1 MRKFFKDRKGFTFTE
16 VMFVAIISVMVIGG
30 ILSAW
35 IFTYKTW
42 TVERQ
47 YTDLRVDLMN
57 ALEVIKNDLRLSSLT
72 YMSFYPD
79 TEETYTAVSMPVA
92 EVDSNGFFALNAD
105 EKIDWDKTVIY
116 YLHTAGD
123 GSKTLKRKVFDP
135 RDNTKDEDERYTQ
148 LESVVTGE
156 QGEEFLKNVDTFE
169 ISPLSPIVDFYDESS
184 TPVRAGKMVFGWANL
199 SSGDHTIRFEIDGK
213 NDLST
218 GHDIGVDDIMIEPS
232 GGPREVEYYNSSFAP
247 AGSLTVSGGTVNRVH
262 DFIWG
267 NDNYLEFNA
276 TDVGSYIEISDYY
289 DLWRESSFENAALDN
304 TAMFDEEVHVKLDAP
319 EEESSDPVE
328 ITWFAH
334 VETGD
339 TQTAGRD
346 GGFPGGATS
355 PLTIRT
361 VVRQDNI
368 SVEGDMIRVS
378 FKSSSDNPLV
388 IDKAYIT
395 KRSGTSGG
403 VGLANQDP
411 LGLEVEEYHRHQ
423 QLFFED
429 AGGNINEG
437 VTISAGSEEWSVW
450 TAFPLKTDSDYLI
463 SLHISDS
470 ASVDCKYWDGAVGTD
485 RTYYVD
491 STSCAAD
498 HTTDTFTATAHGLS
512 DTDDRVAIGGSTVP
526 GGLTNQLA
534 NLAGT
539 PDWQSAVENG
549 GSYYVVNKSTDT
561 FQVSASSGG
570 SAIDFTSD
578 GSNVAFKDCSSSI
591 LSTDADVYVTATI
604 DTWRRTGTVESGIFD
619 TTLADPSYNEAKW
632 SESRPEGTDILLKAR
647 SSDDKDM
654 TGATDW
660 DSISGSNVNPH
671 SLSIGSGRYAQ
682 FLTELSTDLYWETSS
697 STLSYA
703 DYVEDQAALSVYE
716 FPVDGSS
723 KLYATGVYSVWI
735 DDVEIDWP
743 GVERLCTITG
753 YIARKDSYGQ
763 AEITVDG
770 IYLLKILSMYV
781 KVSDVV
787 QDKTVAEEN
796 FIEIEPRNTGK

>member
-1 MRKFFKDRKGFTFTE
+1 MKKILRNKKGFTFTE
-16 VMFVAIISVMVIGG
+16 VMFVGIISVIVIGG

-35 IFTYKTW
+35 IFTYRTW

-47 YTDLRVDLMN
+47 YTELRIDLMN

-72 YMSFYPD
+72 YMSFYPN
-79 TEETYTAVSMPVA
+79 TEQTYTAVSMPVA
-92 EVDSNGFFALNAD
+92 ETDSNGFFTLDAD

-123 GSKTLKRKVFDP
+123 GSKTLRRKVFDP
-135 RDNTKDEDERYTQ
+135 RDNTKDEDERYAQ
-148 LESVVTGE
+148 LEDVVTGE
-156 QGEEFLKNVDTFE
+156 EGEEFLKNVDTFE

-184 TPVRAGKMVFGWANL
+184 TPVRVGKMVFGWANL

-213 NDLST
+213 NDLSS
-218 GHDIGVDDIMIEPS
+218 GYDIGLDSIFIEPS
-232 GGPREVEYYNSSFAP
+232 VSPREVEYYNSSFAP
-247 AGSLTVSGGTVNRVH
+247 AGSLTVSGGTAGRVH
-262 DFIWG
+262 DSMWG
-267 NDNYLEFNA
+267 NDNYLEFDA
-276 TDVGSYIEISDYY
+276 AGVGSYIEISDYY
-289 DLWRESSFENAALDN
+289 DLWRESSFEDAALDN
-304 TAMFDEEVHVKLDAP
+304 TAMFDEEVHIKLDTP
-319 EEESSDPVE
+319 EEGSTDPVE

-339 TQTAGRD
+339 TQTEGRN

-361 VVRQDNI
+361 VVIQDNI

-378 FKSSSDNPLV
+378 FRSSSNNPLV

-411 LGLEVEEYHRHQ
+411 SGKEIEEYHRHQ

-429 AGGNINEG
+429 AGGDINEG
-437 VTISAGSEEWSVW
+437 VTISADSEEWSVW
-450 TAFPLKTDSDYLI
+450 TAFPLKADSDYLI
-463 SLHISDS
+463 SLHISDP
-470 ASVDCKYWDGAVGTD
+470 ASVDCKYWDGSAGTD
-485 RTYYVD
+485 RTYYID
-491 STSCAAD
+491 STSCTAD
-498 HTTDTFTATAHGLS
+498 YTTDTFTATAHGLS
-512 DTDDRVAIGGSTVP
+512 DNDRVAIGGGTIP

-539 PDWQSAVENG
+539 PDCQSAVEDG
-549 GSYYVVNKSTDT
+549 GSYYAVNVTADT

-591 LSTDADVYVTATI
+591 LSADADVYITANI
-604 DTWRRTGTVESGIFD
+604 DTWRKTGTVESGIFD
-619 TTLADPSYNEAKW
+619 TTLANPSYNEIKW

-647 SSDDKDM
+647 SSDDEDM
-654 TGATDW
+654 EGATDW

-671 SLSIGSGRYAQ
+671 SLSIGSGRYVQ
-682 FLTELSTDLYWETSS
+682 FLAELSTDLYWETSS
-697 STLSYA
+697 STLGYA
-703 DYVEDQAALSVYE
+703 DYVEDQVALSVYE
-716 FPVDGSS
+716 FPEDGSGE
-723 KLYATGVYSVWI
+723 LYTTDIYSTWI

-743 GVERLCTITG
+743 GEERLCAITG
-753 YIARKDSYGQ
+753 YIARKSSYGQ
-763 AEITVDG
+763 AEVTVDG
-770 IYLLKILSMYV
+770 LYLLKILSMYI

-787 QDKTVAEEN
+787 QDKTVVEEN